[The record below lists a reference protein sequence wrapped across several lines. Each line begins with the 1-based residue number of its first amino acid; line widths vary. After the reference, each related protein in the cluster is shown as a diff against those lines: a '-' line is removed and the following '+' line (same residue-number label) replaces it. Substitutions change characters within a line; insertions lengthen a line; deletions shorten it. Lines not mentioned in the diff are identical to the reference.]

1 MCWLTSADGLGA
13 TEKAAQAKEQRQGPG
28 ASISEGKEKRRDIAN
43 DTSPYSSGNIKM

>member
-28 ASISEGKEKRRDIAN
+28 RPFQRERRKDGTLQMTLCHTGREI
-43 DTSPYSSGNIKM
+43 